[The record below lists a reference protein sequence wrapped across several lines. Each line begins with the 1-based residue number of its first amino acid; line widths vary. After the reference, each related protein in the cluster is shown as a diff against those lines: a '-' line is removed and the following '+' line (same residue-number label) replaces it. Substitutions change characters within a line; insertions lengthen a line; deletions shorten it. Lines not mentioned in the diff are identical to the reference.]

1 MNRLYR
7 SDTDKVIGG
16 VCGGLGEYLSVDPL
30 LMRIA
35 FAILAMASGI
45 GLTLYILM
53 WIFIPAVHADALTQ
67 KEVTRNNVQEIQE
80 QAQEWGHKARETL
93 SGAPSRKMGNQML
106 IAGAVLVGL
115 GLLSLLRNFGLLTW
129 ISRLWPLVLIAV
141 GAVILLDN
149 LRGKE

>member
-1 MNRLYR
+1 MNRLCR

-35 FAILAMASGI
+35 FVILAMASGI

-53 WIFIPAVHADALTQ
+53 WIFIPTAHADALTQ
-67 KEVTRNNVQEIQE
+67 KEVTRNNVQEIQQ
-80 QAQEWGHKARETL
+80 QAKQWGKEARETL
-93 SGAPSRKMGNQML
+93 GGTPSRKVGNLML

-129 ISRLWPLVLIAV
+129 IGRLWPLVLIAI

>member
-35 FAILAMASGI
+35 FVILAMASGI

-53 WIFIPAVHADALTQ
+53 WIFIPTVHVDALTQ
-67 KEVTRNNVQEIQE
+67 KGVTRNNVQEIQE
-80 QAQEWGHKARETL
+80 QAQDWRHKARETL
-93 SGAPSRKMGNQML
+93 SGTPSRKVGNQML

-129 ISRLWPLVLIAV
+129 IGRLWPLVLIAV

-149 LRGKE
+149 LRGRE